1 MTARGGSATA
11 FRLRVA
17 REDTDVTY
25 WRAWLRDN
33 TPEPW
38 RPGEWDP
45 ETLVFSGDEHNPLT
59 FVTRCPDCGVLTTR
73 KKHCEYCLRKHRRA
87 KLRVRGVDGPEKVTR
102 TRKQQMTFPDR
113 ERCAI
118 TRDGRRC
125 PRVIAIK
132 GLCQHH
138 YSQWHKRQQKIRLG
152 TIRQANAVAQ
162 SVKEWVEHGGPHPIP
177 PPTDVAECLVASCP
191 LPTKTSRIPLCSIH
205 YGRRERERSTKDFA
219 EWAADAEPAINT
231 NQFWLGQL
239 PPLVIDE
246 LIYALAIRDRRNRKL
261 NPSVIRLAV
270 NGLVEFGIESFATL
284 TDDDVTDMETRR
296 QTQSYRSTVF
306 EFARDVREALRSFQG
321 VDLKS
326 QLHWDPVEIGLSRDP
341 SPLRGTRRRKGV
353 DFTLIE
359 QEWLRTAAM
368 NFCRD
373 ITTTNALYDTYR
385 AAVYGSEVL
394 SKRRDRGMDST
405 KLGQRDADRVAKRMA
420 GESDQ
425 DGRLLNRAYRM
436 CNYNIFFRI
445 VEQGVHLDLIKG
457 LPHTFRRSKKH
468 VFHQAERRTRQSQ
481 DSKSL
486 PDTVLRTLDAN
497 IDLLGK
503 DRRHYL
509 MNETQ
514 VMAMWRIIYQLMRD
528 TGRRPMEI
536 CALRTDCIG
545 GTADEPVLRW
555 YSYKMGRPGRDL
567 PIEQALAREVREWL
581 SISEALSIPK
591 ASRPYLFPA
600 VTEVSAEPF
609 LRPSYFAVTLRLWV
623 RSIPFYRLG
632 NRRQQ
637 RERCRVRPVEHLPLQ
652 LPAHLGTA
660 ARRLGHT
667 DRGAGRPARPRRARH
682 GGRLLPGQRQT

>member
-1 MTARGGSATA
+1 M
-11 FRLRVA
+11 
-17 REDTDVTY
+17 
-25 WRAWLRDN
+25 
-33 TPEPW
+33 
-38 RPGEWDP
+38 
-45 ETLVFSGDEHNPLT
+45 
-59 FVTRCPDCGVLTTR
+59 
-73 KKHCEYCLRKHRRA
+73 
-87 KLRVRGVDGPEKVTR
+87 
-102 TRKQQMTFPDR
+102 
-113 ERCAI
+113 
-118 TRDGRRC
+118 
-125 PRVIAIK
+125 
-132 GLCQHH
+132 
-138 YSQWHKRQQKIRLG
+138 
-152 TIRQANAVAQ
+152 
-162 SVKEWVEHGGPHPIP
+162 
-177 PPTDVAECLVASCP
+177 
-191 LPTKTSRIPLCSIH
+191 CSIH
-205 YGRRERERSTKDFA
+205 YGRRERERSAKDFA
-219 EWAADAEPAINT
+219 EWAADAEPALNT
-231 NQFWLGQL
+231 NQYWLGQL

-284 TDDDVTDMETRR
+284 TDDDVADMETRR

-306 EFARDVREALRSFQG
+306 EFARDVREGFRSFQG

-341 SPLRGTRRRKGV
+341 SPLHGTRRRKGV
-353 DFTLIE
+353 DFTFIE

-420 GESDQ
+420 GESDE

-436 CNYNIFFRI
+436 SNYNIFFRI
-445 VEQGVHLDLIKG
+445 VEQGVHLELIKG
-457 LPHTFRRSKKH
+457 LPHTFARSKKH
-468 VFHQAERRTRQSQ
+468 VFHQAERRTRESK

-486 PDTVLRTLDAN
+486 PDSVLRTLDAN

-503 DRRHYL
+503 GRRHYL

-514 VMAMWRIIYQLMRD
+514 VTAMWRIIYQLMRD
-528 TGRRPMEI
+528 TGRRPIEI

-567 PIEQALAREVREWL
+567 PIELALAREVREWL
-581 SISEALSIPK
+581 SIREALSIPK

-600 VTEVSAEPF
+600 VTEVSAEPY
-609 LRPSYFAVTLRLWV
+609 LRPSYFALTLRLWV
-623 RSIPFYRLG
+623 RSIPFIGSGTVDDNGNEVEFDRSNIYPYSFRHTWAQRHADSGTEIEVLADLLDHEGLDTVGVYYRVSDKRKRSAIAKVAQHTFDHRGKPRSTVDPSTYQLRSLAVPYG
-632 NRRQQ
+632 NCTEPANVKSGGQTCPIRFQCSGCGFYRPDASHLVAIEQEIHDLRQNYEQALAMDVEPYVLQSIEGQIASYGRIVAEMKKSIEAMTAEERNNLLEAATIMRRI
-637 RERCRVRPVEHLPLQ
+637 RAGQ
-652 LPAHLGTA
+652 LPQLKIEPVTRSRTPHDDGN
-660 ARRLGHT
+660 
-667 DRGAGRPARPRRARH
+667 
-682 GGRLLPGQRQT
+682 